1 MNDLKKTPKNAGLV
15 FVFPEKN
22 TMRGCMK
29 KNANVINHD
38 NENSSYNV
46 LKFRKQLEAA
56 SEKSFGII
64 EDFFDTGYI
73 DFLAKLLV
81 YLPVQRRVEAL
92 AKLPE
97 EIRQKVKD
105 ILDTD
110 NEKTN
115 IAPEVLSAAG
125 TVLKRSGFYAK
136 ACAAEVMNN
145 SIFPCKQTKKELAD
159 FYTINPIL
167 AMNVDYYATDLSI
180 LLFLDDR
187 SIQKWLREVDQM
199 DLAIALKDLD
209 NEIREKVFQ
218 NMSHSAAALLR
229 EDMEFVGPV
238 INQSDIIETQKE
250 LIGILEKLEE
260 KGEIYISRDSFSDIG
275 SRFIN

>member
-1 MNDLKKTPKNAGLV
+1 MKKTASK
-15 FVFPEKN
+15 
-22 TMRGCMK
+22 
-29 KNANVINHD
+29 VINND
-38 NENSSYNV
+38 KDSNDTV

-56 SEKSFGII
+56 CEKSFGII
-64 EDFFDTGYI
+64 EEFFDTGYMV
-73 DFLAKLLV
+73 FLAKLLV
-81 YLPVQRRVEAL
+81 YLPDQRREEAL

-97 EIRQKVKD
+97 AIRQKVKSLFD
-105 ILDTD
+105 ADS
-110 NEKTN
+110 EKTN
-115 IAPEVLSAAG
+115 IEPDVLSAAG

-145 SIFPCKQTKKELAD
+145 SILPCKQTKEELVD

-180 LLFLDDR
+180 LLVLDDR
-187 SIQKWLREVDQM
+187 AIQKWLREVDQM
-199 DLAIALKDLD
+199 DLAIALKGLD

-218 NMSHSAAALLR
+218 NMSYHAATLLR
-229 EDMEFVGPV
+229 EDMEFVGEV
-238 INQSDIIETQKE
+238 INQADIIETQKE
-250 LIGILEKLEE
+250 IIEILERLEE